1 MQKSTIIK
9 RAQILCALGN
19 IEKTVES
26 LSNGKS
32 GIIPDPCY
40 GINVPYAPF
49 PDKLPRTIDKI
60 ISGLN
65 FPIQNQYKSLLF
77 IFSAAKGN
85 LSDLEDNYHK
95 KDNSSAKNVLLETQM
110 KRAIDLLGINPS
122 KSLVIS
128 AACASGS
135 VAIDYA
141 KECLTL
147 GLFSDVLIFGYD
159 IVTEFFVKGFNSLS
173 ALSPQSAKPFDK
185 SRNGLTLGDGAAIL
199 HLTYDSP
206 QSGDIII
213 GGTGTSND
221 ANHRTGPSRTG
232 EGLLRAIQ
240 NALIDGSYSS
250 DQIGAVKC
258 HGTAT
263 NYNDAM
269 EAKALFSCFN
279 NTIPPCVSFKGA
291 IGHSS
296 GAGSL
301 LEIVI
306 AAEFLKRRYVPP
318 TIGFETKGIDE
329 PLPVSSQLQHF
340 TKNTI
345 LCLSAG
351 FGGLNAAVVI
361 QEYN

>member
-9 RAQILCALGN
+9 HAQILCALGN
-19 IEKTVES
+19 IEETVES

-32 GIIPDPCY
+32 GIVPGPCY
-40 GINVPYAPF
+40 GVQVPYAPF
-49 PDKLPRTIDKI
+49 PDKSLYTLEKI
-60 ISGLN
+60 VSELN
-65 FPIQNQYKSLLF
+65 FQISNQYKSLLF
-77 IFSAAKGN
+77 IFSAAKGD
-85 LSDLEDNYHK
+85 LSDLENSYRDK
-95 KDNSSAKNVLLETQM
+95 GISSAANVLLESQM
-110 KRAIDLLGINPS
+110 KRVIDLLGIKPS
-122 KSLVIS
+122 KSAVIS
-128 AACASGS
+128 SACASGS
-135 VAIDYA
+135 AAIDYA
-141 KECLTL
+141 KDCLTL
-147 GLFSDVLIFGYD
+147 GLFSDVIIFGYD
-159 IVTEFFVKGFNSLS
+159 IVSEFIVRGFHCLS

-185 SRNGLTLGDGAAIL
+185 SRNGLTLGDGAAML
-199 HLTYDSP
+199 HLTYDYP
-206 QSGDIII
+206 QFGDIII

-240 NALIDGSYSS
+240 ASLADGSYTS
-250 DQIGAVKC
+250 DGIGAVKC

-279 NTIPPCVSFKGA
+279 NNIPPCVSFKGS
-291 IGHSS
+291 IGHTS

-301 LEIVI
+301 LEIAI
-306 AAEFLKRRYVPP
+306 AAEFLKRKYLPP
-318 TIGFETKGIDE
+318 TIGFEVKGVDE
-329 PLPVSSQLQHF
+329 PLPVSNQIQHF
-340 TKNTI
+340 DMNTI